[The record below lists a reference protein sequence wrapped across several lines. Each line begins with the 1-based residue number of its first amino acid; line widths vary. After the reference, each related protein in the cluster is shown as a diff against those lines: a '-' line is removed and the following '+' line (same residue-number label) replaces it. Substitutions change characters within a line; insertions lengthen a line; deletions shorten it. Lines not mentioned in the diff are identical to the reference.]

1 MHIRDDSI
9 GVVVEWDN
17 QRYSQLYEG
26 GADVAEFLENIKAE
40 EGCTAMRVNFSC
52 YLLVLRFQ
60 Q

>member
-1 MHIRDDSI
+1 M
-9 GVVVEWDN
+9 VEWGD

-52 YLLVLRFQ
+52 YLLVFIFKQ
-60 Q
+60 